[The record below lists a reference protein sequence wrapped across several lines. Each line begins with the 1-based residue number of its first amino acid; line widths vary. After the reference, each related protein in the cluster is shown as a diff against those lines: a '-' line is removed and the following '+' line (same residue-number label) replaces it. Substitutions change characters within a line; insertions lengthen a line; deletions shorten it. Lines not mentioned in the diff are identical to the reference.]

1 MIFDSMAAIRSFE
14 NPISM
19 RRSPAA
25 SGSRPLRITKSSM
38 NHLSLRDPL
47 SQASDGVVAAHL
59 SVVTFATKSA
69 PRNTPLPRTHQ
80 GSSCGRVADRGAR
93 SAAACDAGDWRHPRN
108 SAKRQLGNVGFVQLA
123 LSERTKKS
131 ASKKR
136 FNPSPAAAF

>member
-93 SAAACDAGDWRHPRN
+93 SAAACDAGDRRLTLQNAPEVPILPCFGHLT
-108 SAKRQLGNVGFVQLA
+108 K
-123 LSERTKKS
+123 LSDM
-131 ASKKR
+131 
-136 FNPSPAAAF
+136 PYIV